1 MSDLRSDKVWQ
12 SAGVVRQY
20 LSDISSAVPFKPE
33 QISVMMQLVAASGAM
48 PPEGGRFLD
57 IGCGDGVLG
66 ATLLAQYPTS
76 RGVLLDFSQPMLD
89 AARGRLNG
97 QASQLDFVLCDYA
110 EPQWSQTVA
119 PLAPFHAIVSGF
131 SIHHQP
137 DDIKRRVYSD
147 IFTLLAL
154 GGLFVNLEHVE
165 SKTALGVALFEESFV
180 DSLVRYH
187 GARNSGM
194 TREQIAQQ
202 LYNRPDKAANIL
214 ATVDTQCE
222 WLRAIGYDDVDCYF
236 KYYEMAVF
244 GGRRPIS

>member
-1 MSDLRSDKVWQ
+1 MSDSRSDKVWQ

-33 QISVMMQLVAASGAM
+33 QIAVMMQLVAAGGAM
-48 PPEGGRFLD
+48 PSEGGRFLD

-66 ATLLAQYPTS
+66 AALLAQYPAS

-89 AARGRLNG
+89 VARGRL
-97 QASQLDFVLCDYA
+97 QAEAGQLDFVLCDYA
-110 EPQWSQTVA
+110 DPQWAQAMA
-119 PLAPFHAIVSGF
+119 PFAPFHAIVSGF

-137 DDIKRRVYSD
+137 DDIKRRIYHD
-147 IFTLLAL
+147 IFKLLAP

-214 ATVDTQCE
+214 APVESQCE
-222 WLRAIGYDDVDCYF
+222 WLRGIGYDDVDCYF